1 MAQGQKRTTGETKES
16 KSKTTAK
23 AGAATKAKSSTTKAS
38 GKASTAAPKAKATK
52 PTAAKSG
59 KTTKAAA
66 AAGADSKAEAKPLA
80 TTLLELHLQHELQRL
95 QGERLVQEIE
105 TEVAA
110 FLKTLQ
116 TVTLNDWVT
125 PEQVMEVIQR
135 NVVDLKIAGG
145 VTELAGEMASKVYNS
160 KAHRDARLNDIMT
173 ARQFE
178 EFVEKLLSLKSHRQ
192 RVVSQLLVHPVYAE
206 LVSKILYQGIV
217 QYLSKSN
224 LIGSNIP
231 GVSAVFKFGRKM
243 VDKAAPDLE
252 ANLEASLLSFIG
264 KNMAFFIRQSEVFLN
279 ETLSDQAL
287 KGTIMD
293 FWDAIENK
301 QMKDFQKGIDTL
313 DLSEFVVLGYEFWL
327 KYRKTKHFRNCCQ
340 TVVTGFFKKYGGQP
354 LSVLLE
360 EMGVSDT
367 MVLTEAKAFAPRV
380 VEVLHRNGYLEAR
393 LRARLESFYYSEAVQ
408 NQL

>member
-1 MAQGQKRTTGETKES
+1 MAQGQKRTTGETKEP
-16 KSKTTAK
+16 KNKTTAK
-23 AGAATKAKSSTTKAS
+23 AGSETKAKSTTTKAKGTTTKAS
-38 GKASTAAPKAKATK
+38 SKASITASKAKTAK
-52 PTAAKSG
+52 STAAKSG
-59 KTTKAAA
+59 KATKAEA
-66 AAGADSKAEAKPLA
+66 AAGVVSKAEAKPLA

-192 RVVSQLLVHPVYAE
+192 RVVSQLLGHPVYAE

-279 ETLSDQAL
+279 ETLSD
-287 KGTIMD
+287 
-293 FWDAIENK
+293 
-301 QMKDFQKGIDTL
+301 
-313 DLSEFVVLGYEFWL
+313 
-327 KYRKTKHFRNCCQ
+327 
-340 TVVTGFFKKYGGQP
+340 
-354 LSVLLE
+354 
-360 EMGVSDT
+360 
-367 MVLTEAKAFAPRV
+367 
-380 VEVLHRNGYLEAR
+380 
-393 LRARLESFYYSEAVQ
+393 
-408 NQL
+408 